1 MGGECSVRIESKAGR
16 SRTHKH
22 GDEFLRRLWKGWR
35 MNPKDIGNNR
45 MDFQRTA
52 DPWGW
57 LLNAAGKLD

>member
-1 MGGECSVRIESKAGR
+1 
-16 SRTHKH
+16 
-22 GDEFLRRLWKGWR
+22 